1 MNNRSEKSP
10 MLRGISAKNVGREGW
25 MRMIRRGMVLLG
37 SSILVLAISGPARA
51 ADCSAQAEMVDVT
64 CYATVQEAANAAI
77 SLDRPLLLPRGS
89 YQGPLTIDYT
99 AHAGTGFELISHG
112 ATIYGGLTIECSGSC
127 FYFHQEGTLFIDGQV
142 PGYLVTVGKADFSDA
157 HNSIK
162 IDHMIVNNGGS
173 GGAVQLNYV
182 LNADLFIVA
191 NTAGQGAGLDIRQLQ
206 FSTLKGA
213 TSSSQGYS
221 MVIEDGYVIANSFQN
236 IDQEASPSCLAM
248 TSPHANGNLWLS
260 VYQDCPALG
269 VLSRS
274 ALTGNVGVGGVT
286 GGAVQQDFTLE

>member
-1 MNNRSEKSP
+1 M
-10 MLRGISAKNVGREGW
+10 
-25 MRMIRRGMVLLG
+25 MIRQGMVLLG
-37 SSILVLAISGPARA
+37 SSILAAAVCGSARA
-51 ADCSAQAEMVDVT
+51 ADCTSQAEMVDAT
-64 CYATVQEAANAAI
+64 CYATIQQAADAAI
-77 SLDRPLLLPRGS
+77 ALDRPLLLPRGS

-99 AHAGTGFELISHG
+99 SQADTGFELISHG
-112 ATIYGGLTIECSGSC
+112 ATVYGGLTIQCTGSC
-127 FYFHQEGTLFIDGQV
+127 FYFHQEGTIFINGQS

-162 IDHMIVNNGGS
+162 IDHMIVNNGGT
-173 GGAVQLNYV
+173 GGAVQLNNV
-182 LNADLFIVA
+182 LSSDLFIVA
-191 NTAGQGAGLDIRQLQ
+191 DTAGGGAGLDVRQLQ

-213 TSSSQGYS
+213 TSSTQGYS
-221 MVIEDGYVIANSFQN
+221 MVIEDGYVIANSFQSL
-236 IDQEASPSCLAM
+236 DQEASPACLAM

-286 GGAVQQDFTLE
+286 GGSVQQAFDVE

>member
-1 MNNRSEKSP
+1 
-10 MLRGISAKNVGREGW
+10 
-25 MRMIRRGMVLLG
+25 MRMIRQGMVLLG

-51 ADCSAQAEMVDVT
+51 ADCSAQAEMVDAT

-77 SLDRPLLLPRGS
+77 SLNRPLLLPRGS

-99 AHAGTGFELISHG
+99 AQAGTGFELISRG

-142 PGYLVTVGKADFSDA
+142 PGYLVTVGKIDFSDA
-157 HNSIK
+157 QNSIK

-191 NTAGQGAGLDIRQLQ
+191 NTAGQAAGLDVRQLQ
-206 FSTLKGA
+206 FSILKGA
-213 TSSSQGYS
+213 MSSGQGYS
-221 MVIEDGYVIANSFQN
+221 MVIEDGYVISNSFQSL
-236 IDQEASPSCLAM
+236 DQEASPACLAM

-269 VLSRS
+269 VLYRS

-286 GGAVQQDFTLE
+286 GGAVQQGYILE